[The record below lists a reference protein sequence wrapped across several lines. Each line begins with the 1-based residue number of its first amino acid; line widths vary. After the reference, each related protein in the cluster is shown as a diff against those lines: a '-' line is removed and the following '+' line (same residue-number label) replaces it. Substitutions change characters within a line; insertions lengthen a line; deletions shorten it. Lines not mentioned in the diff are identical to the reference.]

1 MCYIIFIFLFLNCI
15 FSYAKFSRKQKYRK
29 ENKLN
34 FDFLDDIKSIK
45 CENVLFCQFIES
57 LESLIE
63 KVDTKLK
70 ENNPLLNEILDKGEL
85 YYVYAYTP
93 EKVHITKQGS
103 NKLEILEGVTDEFK
117 RNLAE
122 GYVLRYKDGNF
133 SVDEEL
139 TEKSM
144 NFELDFDNYKE

>member
-1 MCYIIFIFLFLNCI
+1 M
-15 FSYAKFSRKQKYRK
+15 
-29 ENKLN
+29 N
-34 FDFLDDIKSIK
+34 FNFLDDMKNIK
-45 CENVLFCQFIES
+45 CENMFFCQFIES
-57 LESLIE
+57 LESLLE

-70 ENNPLLNEILDKGEL
+70 ENNPLSNEKLDKGEL

-103 NKLEILEGVTDEFK
+103 DKLEILEGVTDEFK

>member
-1 MCYIIFIFLFLNCI
+1 MNFNFLN
-15 FSYAKFSRKQKYRK
+15 
-29 ENKLN
+29 
-34 FDFLDDIKSIK
+34 DIKGIK
-45 CENVLFCQFIES
+45 CENVFFCQFIES
-57 LESLIE
+57 LESLLE
-63 KVDTKLK
+63 KVDAKLN
-70 ENNPLLNEILDKGEL
+70 ENNPLSNEKIDKGEL

-103 NKLEILEGVTDEFK
+103 NKLEILEGVTYEFK

-144 NFELDFDNYKE
+144 NFELDFDNYRE

>member
-1 MCYIIFIFLFLNCI
+1 MHIFICKISKKLKNI
-15 FSYAKFSRKQKYRK
+15 ERSK
-29 ENKLN
+29 KLN
-34 FDFLDDIKSIK
+34 FNILDDIKNIK
-45 CENVLFCQFIES
+45 CENVFFGQIIES

-63 KVDTKLK
+63 TVNTKLK
-70 ENNPLLNEILDKGEL
+70 EMPELSREKLDKGDL
-85 YYVYAYTP
+85 YYVYSYTP
-93 EKVHITKQGS
+93 EKVYITKQGDG
-103 NKLEILEGVTDEFK
+103 KLELLEGVTDDFK

-122 GYVLRYKDGNF
+122 GFVLRCKDGKF

>member
-1 MCYIIFIFLFLNCI
+1 MQFNIFD
-15 FSYAKFSRKQKYRK
+15 
-29 ENKLN
+29 E
-34 FDFLDDIKSIK
+34 IKNTKS
-45 CENVLFCQFIES
+45 ENVFWGQVIES

-63 KVDTKLK
+63 QINTKLEEK
-70 ENNPLLNEILDKGEL
+70 NILKNERGEL

-93 EKVHITKQGS
+93 EKVYITKQGS
-103 NKLEILEGVTDEFK
+103 NKVEMLEGVTDEFK

-122 GYVLRYKDGNF
+122 GFILRYKDGEY

-144 NFELDFDNYKE
+144 NFELDFDRMGDVN

>member
-1 MCYIIFIFLFLNCI
+1 M
-15 FSYAKFSRKQKYRK
+15 
-29 ENKLN
+29 N
-34 FDFLDDIKSIK
+34 FDFLDDIKNIK
-45 CENVLFCQFIES
+45 CENMFFCQFIES
-57 LESLIE
+57 LESLLE

-70 ENNPLLNEILDKGEL
+70 ENNPLSNEKEDMGEL

-122 GYVLRYKDGNF
+122 GFVLRYKDGNF

>member
-1 MCYIIFIFLFLNCI
+1 M
-15 FSYAKFSRKQKYRK
+15 
-29 ENKLN
+29 N
-34 FDFLDDIKSIK
+34 FNFLDDMKNIK
-45 CENVLFCQFIES
+45 CENMFFCQFIES
-57 LESLIE
+57 LESLLE

-70 ENNPLLNEILDKGEL
+70 ENNPLSNEKEDKGEL

-122 GYVLRYKDGNF
+122 GFVLRYKDGNF

>member
-1 MCYIIFIFLFLNCI
+1 MQFNIFD
-15 FSYAKFSRKQKYRK
+15 
-29 ENKLN
+29 E
-34 FDFLDDIKSIK
+34 IKNTM
-45 CENVLFCQFIES
+45 CENVFFSQVIES

-63 KVDTKLK
+63 RINSKLE
-70 ENNPLLNEILDKGEL
+70 ENVLTNEKNERGEL

-103 NKLEILEGVTDEFK
+103 DKLELLEGVTDEFK

-122 GYVLRYKDGNF
+122 GFILRCKDGKF
-133 SVDEEL
+133 FVDEEL

-144 NFELDFDNYKE
+144 NFELDFDNYKDN